1 LSLQDDDADEYPS
14 DFDKESS
21 ENEEEESKYFNEF
34 GANQS
39 FNMPAPQSKVQVLSV
54 VKPT

>member
-1 LSLQDDDADEYPS
+1 VSLQDDDADEYPS